1 MSGSVEATLVGYG
14 LFISVGSYCL
24 LASNVR
30 ELPWIFPRLDTWS
43 LLPCCCAAVR
53 WAEIQPP
60 TMAGVV
66 ALLAYLD
73 DFRVQAIELPEDR
86 PH

>member
-30 ELPWIFPRLDTWS
+30 ELPWIFPRLERM
-43 LLPCCCAAVR
+43 AALR
-53 WAEIQPP
+53 SHGRYCRA
-60 TMAGVV
+60 V
-66 ALLAYLD
+66 ARQCGGLSRSAHDVLRPSPAY
-73 DFRVQAIELPEDR
+73 FSA
-86 PH
+86 